1 MIVKLIFGQCVLLS
15 LPSWHG
21 AGVDKAAI
29 IKTAKS
35 FADLCK
41 YFVQL
46 ITCVKIKTYNKK
58 IRFHLF
64 SKNGRK
70 QTGIRKATVLSE
82 GGEWGVQVT
91 VKVKLL
97 EVMQAENNRVTRN
110 HCMQIV

>member
-1 MIVKLIFGQCVLLS
+1 MHSKIRCLFQETPETNK
-15 LPSWHG
+15 
-21 AGVDKAAI
+21 I
-29 IKTAKS
+29 IRNDS
-35 FADLCK
+35 SN
-41 YFVQL
+41 QQ
-46 ITCVKIKTYNKK
+46 K